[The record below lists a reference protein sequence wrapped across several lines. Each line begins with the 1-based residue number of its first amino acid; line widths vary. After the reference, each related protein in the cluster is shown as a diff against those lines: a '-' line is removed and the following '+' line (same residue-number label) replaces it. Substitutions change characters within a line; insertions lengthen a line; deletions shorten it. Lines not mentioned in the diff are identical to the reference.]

1 MLSGKQLMQAPV
13 ATEQQ
18 AAGPG
23 ETNGDDASEA
33 AAVQQQDDSQSSE
46 PLPLPYLQ
54 DADGRKQ
61 PLPGAKSI
69 FIRGKLHVL
78 ISNFASSARWEAFMH
93 QPSSRAAVCACTG
106 MKVDVQVP

>member
-1 MLSGKQLMQAPV
+1 MQAPV

-18 AAGPG
+18 AAAGPG
-23 ETNGDDASEA
+23 ETNGDEAANA

-54 DADGRKQ
+54 DADGKKQ

-69 FIRGKLHVL
+69 FIRGKLHVAHKH
-78 ISNFASSARWEAFMH
+78 FVPSARWAAFEH
-93 QPSSRAAVCACTG
+93 QPFKQSSVCASACTG
-106 MKVDVQVP
+106 MNVDLQAS